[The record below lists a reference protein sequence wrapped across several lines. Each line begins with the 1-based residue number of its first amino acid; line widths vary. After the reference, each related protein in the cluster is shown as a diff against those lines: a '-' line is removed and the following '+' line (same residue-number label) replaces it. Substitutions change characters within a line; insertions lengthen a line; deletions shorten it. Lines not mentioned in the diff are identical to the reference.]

1 MKQQGLTTYP
11 QVEAYFINTIEK
23 YIISKGKKMI
33 GWDEIL
39 DGGVS
44 VNASIMSWRGTEGG
58 IAAAKHGN
66 YAVMTPGDYCYFDHC
81 QSKNSMEPLCI
92 GGFLS
97 LEKVYSYEPVSS
109 ELTAEQS
116 KYILGAQANVWTEYL
131 STPEQI
137 EYMIFPRMIALSEV
151 VWSQKSK
158 KDWWDFVGRL
168 QYHFSLLE
176 FRGINYRVP
185 EPEIQLRPIETN
197 KFTLGITS
205 LKQNSDFYYTID
217 GTNPTSASTKFIEA
231 IEITL
236 TPTEKVKAIAI
247 TKSERKVL

>member
-1 MKQQGLTTYP
+1 
-11 QVEAYFINTIEK
+11 
-23 YIISKGKKMI
+23 MI

-44 VNASIMSWRGTEGG
+44 ANASIMSWRGTEGG

-81 QSKNSMEPLCI
+81 QSKSANEPLCI
-92 GGFLS
+92 GGFLPI
-97 LEKVYSYEPVSS
+97 ETVYSYEPVAN

-151 VWSQKSK
+151 VWSQKQN
-158 KDWWDFVGRL
+158 KDWWSFVGRL
-168 QYHFSLLE
+168 QFHFVLLE

-185 EPEIQLRPIETN
+185 EPEIQLRSLTEN
-197 KFTLGITS
+197 KFTLGINS
-205 LKQNSDFYYTID
+205 LKQNSDFYYTMD
-217 GTNPTSASTKFIEA
+217 GSTPTSSSIKYTESV
-231 IEITL
+231 EVSV
-236 TPTEKVKAIAI
+236 TPNQKIKAIAI
-247 TKSERKVL
+247 TKKGKKSIVVSN